1 MNFLYPSFL
10 FGLLAVSVPIA
21 IHLFNFR
28 RTRRVF
34 FTNVALLRTV
44 QTETKSF
51 RRLKHWLI
59 LACRCLFLVCLVLAF
74 AQPFIPSK
82 NKMGLSRQGITSFY
96 VDNSYSMQ
104 NERNE
109 KRYLDAAIGKLDE
122 LLTLFRNATSLQL
135 LTNDFSAAEQ
145 QAGTSESVRDRVTG
159 IRFAHTPRTLETV
172 YRRQRN
178 LLSSLNPGGRNQLF
192 WFSDFQKSTT
202 GDLSSL
208 KIDTTDRLFIVPM
221 DAQSNRNIYVDS
233 VWLSSPFIREMQNN
247 SLNVRLINGGRE
259 SIKNLPI
266 RLYLDDAQT
275 STASATIPPGGTS
288 LSTGGVSTGGAST
301 GATVSLNFNVT
312 TKGYHRGRI
321 VFEDFPI
328 TFDNQYFFVI
338 EASPAVRV
346 LHLFGQKS
354 PVDYVQAVYGND
366 SLFVRRSFNAQNF
379 DVGQLKETDLV
390 VLEGV
395 GQVTGTLRTELERF
409 VRQGGSLTIIPPFTP
424 DVASYGPFLSAL
436 GVGGLQAIPQL
447 TGTALPLVPVADPDR
462 RNPFFSDVFQ
472 QSYQSESLNMPSAAP
487 VWRWSAGERLLTL
500 REGSPLL
507 TQSRTGGGT
516 GAPGRVY
523 MLANPLASQYGNL
536 AEHALF
542 VPVMYRMAA
551 LSVRAQRT
559 AYSFD
564 DNLISVPVNNPSE
577 RAVYKLKR
585 GKLEIIPVQ
594 RIVNNQLL
602 LELPKS
608 SELAAGQE
616 IEAGY
621 YELQNGQGKTE
632 RLLAFNHGNQESA
645 MDFYSADELRRSFAR
660 QPNVEVFDSVQDGD
674 FVQVLE
680 QENLGKSLW
689 KYLLLAA
696 LAFLLL
702 EAVLVRFVRG

>member
-10 FGLLAVSVPIA
+10 FGLMAVSVPIA

-34 FTNVALLRTV
+34 FSNVALLRTV

-59 LACRCLFLVCLVLAF
+59 LACRCLFLACLVLAF

-82 NKMGLSRQGITSFY
+82 NKLGLSRQGVTSLY
-96 VDNSYSMQ
+96 VDNSFSMQ
-104 NERNE
+104 NERNT
-109 KRYLDAAIGKLDE
+109 KRYLDIAISRLDE

-145 QAGTSESVRDRVTG
+145 QAGTTEAVRDRVAS

-192 WFSDFQKSTT
+192 WFSDFQKSTA
-202 GDLSSL
+202 GDLSRL
-208 KIDTTDRLFIVPM
+208 ALDTTDRLFIVPL
-221 DAQSNRNIYVDS
+221 DAQSTKNVYVDS
-233 VWLSSPFIREMQNN
+233 VWLSTPFIRELQNN
-247 SLNVRLINGGRE
+247 SINVKLNNAGRE
-259 SIKNLPI
+259 NVKNLAV
-266 RLYLDDAQT
+266 RLYLDDTQT
-275 STASATIPPGGTS
+275 STASAVLAPGGS
-288 LSTGGVSTGGAST
+288 
-301 GATVSLNFNVT
+301 ATISLNFNVT
-312 TKGYHRGRI
+312 SKGYHRGRI

-346 LHLFGQKS
+346 LHLYEQKATS
-354 PVDYVQAVYGND
+354 PNRSVDYVDAVYSND
-366 SLFVRRSFNAQNF
+366 SLFVRRSFNSQNF

-395 GQVTGTLRTELERF
+395 SDISGTLRSELERF
-409 VRQGGSLTIIPPFTP
+409 VRQGGSLTIIPPTNP
-424 DVASYGPFLSAL
+424 NAASYGPFLQTL
-436 GVGGLQAIPQL
+436 GIGGVQMLASP
-447 TGTALPLVPVADPDR
+447 GTTPSPLPVADPDR
-462 RNPFFSDVFQ
+462 RNPFFRDVFQ
-472 QSYQSESLNMPSAAP
+472 QSYQSEPLNLPSAAP
-487 VWRWSAGERLLTL
+487 VWRWRAGERLLSL
-500 REGSPLL
+500 RDGNPLL
-507 TQSRTGGGT
+507 TQSRVGS
-516 GAPGRVY
+516 GATAGAVY
-523 MLANPLASQYGNL
+523 LLASPLSSAYGNL

-542 VPVMYRMAA
+542 VPVMYKMAA
-551 LSVRAQRT
+551 LSVRPQRT

-564 DNLISVPVNNPSE
+564 DNLLTIPVSNPSE
-577 RAVYKLKR
+577 RAVYKLKHD
-585 GKLEIIPVQ
+585 KLEIIPVQ
-594 RIVNNQLL
+594 RVVGNQLL
-602 LELPKS
+602 LEMPKS
-608 SELAAGQE
+608 NELATGQE
-616 IEAGY
+616 VEAGY

-645 MDFYSADELRRSFAR
+645 MDFYSADELRRIFAN
-660 QPNVEVFDSVQDGD
+660 QPNVEVFDSIQDGD

-689 KYLLLAA
+689 KYFLLAA
-696 LAFLLL
+696 LAFLLI
-702 EAVLVRFVRG
+702 EVGLVRFLKG

>member
-59 LACRCLFLVCLVLAF
+59 LACRCLFLACLVLAF

-82 NKMGLSRQGITSFY
+82 NKLGLSRQGVTSLY
-96 VDNSYSMQ
+96 VDNSFSMQ
-104 NERNE
+104 NERNT
-109 KRYLDAAIGKLDE
+109 KRYLDIATSKLDE

-145 QAGTSESVRDRVTG
+145 QAGTAESVRDRVTS
-159 IRFAHTPRTLETV
+159 IRFAHTPRALATV

-202 GDLSSL
+202 GDLSQL
-208 KIDTTDRLFIVPM
+208 KIDTTDRLFIVPL
-221 DAQSNRNIYVDS
+221 DAQSTKNVYVDS
-233 VWLSSPFIREMQNN
+233 VWLSTPFIREMQNN
-247 SLNVRLINGGRE
+247 SLNVKLTNAGRE
-259 SIKNLPI
+259 NVKNLPV
-266 RLYLDDAQT
+266 RLYLDDTQT
-275 STASATIPPGGTS
+275 STGSATLLPNGS
-288 LSTGGVSTGGAST
+288 
-301 GATVSLNFNVT
+301 ATVSLNFNVT
-312 TKGYHRGRI
+312 AKGYHRGRI
-321 VFEDFPI
+321 VFEDYPI

-346 LHLFGQKS
+346 LHLYEQKAA
-354 PVDYVQAVYGND
+354 PPGRPAGYVEAVYSDD

-395 GQVTGTLRTELERF
+395 GDISGTLRTELERF
-409 VRQGGSLTIIPPFTP
+409 VRQGGSLAIIPPSTP
-424 DVASYGPFLSAL
+424 SMTSYGPFLSAL
-436 GVGGLQAIPQL
+436 GINGLTLNTQTPGVPGL
-447 TGTALPLVPVADPDR
+447 LPIADPDR
-462 RNPFFSDVFQ
+462 RNPFFRDVFQ
-472 QSYQSESLNMPSAAP
+472 QSYQSEPLNMPSAAP
-487 VWRWSAGERLLTL
+487 VWRWNAGNRLLNL
-500 REGSPLL
+500 RDGNPLL
-507 TQSRTGGGT
+507 TQSKAGGSTSGT
-516 GAPGRVY
+516 VY
-523 MLANPLASQYGNL
+523 VFGSPLASAYGNV

-542 VPVMYRMAA
+542 VPVMYKMAA

-564 DNLISVPVNNPSE
+564 DNLVTIPVSNPSE

-585 GKLEIIPVQ
+585 NKLEIIPIQ
-594 RIVNNQLL
+594 RTVGNQLV
-602 LELPKS
+602 LEMPKS
-608 SELAAGQE
+608 NDLAAGQE

-632 RLLAFNHGNQESA
+632 RLLAFNHGNQESI
-645 MDFYSADELRRSFAR
+645 MNFYSADELRRAFAS
-660 QPNVEVFDSVQDGD
+660 QPTVEVFDSIQDGD
-674 FVQVLE
+674 FVQALE

-689 KYLLLAA
+689 KYFLLAA
-696 LAFLLL
+696 LAFLLA
-702 EAVLVRFVRG
+702 EVGLVRFMKG

>member
-10 FGLLAVSVPIA
+10 FGLMAVSVPIA

-59 LACRCLFLVCLVLAF
+59 LACRCLFLACLVLAF

-82 NKMGLSRQGITSFY
+82 NRLGLSRQGVTSLY
-96 VDNSYSMQ
+96 LDNSFSMQ

-109 KRYLDAAIGKLDE
+109 KRYLDIAISKLDE

-145 QAGTSESVRDRVTG
+145 QAGTAESVRDRVTSV
-159 IRFAHTPRTLETV
+159 RFAHTSRMLETV

-192 WFSDFQKSTT
+192 WFSDFQKSTV
-202 GDLSSL
+202 GDLSKL
-208 KIDTTDRLFIVPM
+208 KIDTTDRLFIVPL
-221 DAQSNRNIYVDS
+221 DAQATKNVYVDS
-233 VWLSSPFIREMQNN
+233 VWLTTPFIREMQNN
-247 SLNVRLINGGRE
+247 SLNVKLNNGGRE
-259 SIKNLPI
+259 NVRNLAI

-275 STASATIPPGGTS
+275 STASATIPPDGS
-288 LSTGGVSTGGAST
+288 V
-301 GATVSLNFNVT
+301 TVALNFNVT

-338 EASPAVRV
+338 QASPAVRV
-346 LHLFGQKS
+346 LHLFEQKAQT
-354 PVDYVQAVYGND
+354 DYVQTVFSND

-395 GQVTGTLRTELERF
+395 AQVSGTLRSELERF
-409 VRQGGSLTIIPPFTP
+409 VRQGGSLAVIPPANP
-424 DVASYGPFLSAL
+424 DAGSYGPFLSAL
-436 GVGGLQAIPQL
+436 GVGSVQV
-447 TGTALPLVPVADPDR
+447 TGPGTSPSLLPMADPDR
-462 RNPFFSDVFQ
+462 RSPFFRDVFQ
-472 QSYQSESLNMPSAAP
+472 QSYQSDPLNMPSAAP
-487 VWRWSAGERLLTL
+487 VWRWSSGQRLLSL
-500 REGSPLL
+500 RDGSPFL
-507 TQSRTGGGT
+507 TQSRVGQGNL
-516 GAPGRVY
+516 Y
-523 MLANPLASQYGNL
+523 LLANPLANQYGNL

-542 VPVMYRMAA
+542 VPVMYKMAA

-564 DNLISVPVNNPSE
+564 DGLITIPVNNPSE
-577 RAVYKLKR
+577 RAVYKLKHD
-585 GKLEIIPVQ
+585 KLEIIPVQ
-594 RIVNNQLL
+594 RIVGNQLL
-602 LELPKS
+602 LEMPKS
-608 SELAAGQE
+608 NELAAGQT

-621 YELQNGQGKTE
+621 YTLLNGQGKTE
-632 RLLAFNHGNQESA
+632 QLLAFNHGNQESA
-645 MDFYSADELRRSFAR
+645 MEFYSADELRRAFAS
-660 QPNVEVFDSVQDGD
+660 QPNVEVFDSIQDGD

-689 KYLLLAA
+689 KYFLLAA
-696 LAFLLL
+696 LAFLLI
-702 EAVLVRFVRG
+702 EVGLVRFLKG

>member
-10 FGLLAVSVPIA
+10 FGLMAISVPIA

-59 LACRCLFLVCLVLAF
+59 LACRCLFLLCLVLAF

-82 NKMGLSRQGITSFY
+82 NKLGLSRQGVTSLY
-96 VDNSYSMQ
+96 VDNSFSMQ
-104 NERNE
+104 NERNT
-109 KRYLDAAIGKLDE
+109 KRYLDIAIGKLDE

-135 LTNDFSAAEQ
+135 LTNDFSVAEQ
-145 QAGTSESVRDRVTG
+145 QAGTAESIRDRVTS
-159 IRFAHTPRTLETV
+159 IRFAHTPRPLETV

-202 GDLSSL
+202 GDLSQL
-208 KIDTTDRLFIVPM
+208 KIDTTDRLFIVPL
-221 DAQSNRNIYVDS
+221 DAQSTKNVYVDS
-233 VWLSSPFIREMQNN
+233 VWLSTPFIREMQNN
-247 SLNVRLINGGRE
+247 SLNVKLTNAGRE
-259 SIKNLPI
+259 NVKNLPV
-266 RLYLDDAQT
+266 RLYLDDTQT
-275 STASATIPPGGTS
+275 STATADLPPGGS
-288 LSTGGVSTGGAST
+288 
-301 GATVSLNFNVT
+301 ATVSLNFNVT

-346 LHLFGQKS
+346 LHLFEQKASS
-354 PVDYVQAVYGND
+354 PNRLADYIDAVYSND

-395 GQVTGTLRTELERF
+395 TDVNGTLRTELERF
-409 VRQGGSLTIIPPFTP
+409 VRQGGSLTIIPPTNP
-424 DVASYGPFLSAL
+424 NSTSYAPFLRNL
-436 GVGGLQAIPQL
+436 GVGNLQVTAIAGVEPGKL
-447 TGTALPLVPVADPDR
+447 PVAEPDR
-462 RNPFFSDVFQ
+462 RNPFFRDVFQ
-472 QSYQSESLNMPSAAP
+472 QSYQSDPLNMPTAAP
-487 VWRWSAGERLLTL
+487 VWRWSAGERLVNL
-500 REGSPLL
+500 RDGSPLL
-507 TQSRTGGGT
+507 THSTVGGGT
-516 GAPGRVY
+516 NSRQGNVY
-523 MLANPLASQYGNL
+523 ILANPLTSAYGNL

-542 VPVMYRMAA
+542 VPVMYKMAA
-551 LSVRAQRT
+551 LSVRPKRT

-564 DNLISVPVNNPSE
+564 ENLISIPVNNPSE
-577 RAVYKLKR
+577 RAVYKLKHD
-585 GKLEIIPVQ
+585 KLEIIPVQ
-594 RIVNNQLL
+594 RVVGNQLL
-602 LELPKS
+602 LEMPKS
-608 SELAAGQE
+608 NELAAGQE
-616 IEAGY
+616 VESGY
-621 YELQNGQGKTE
+621 YELQLNNKTE

-645 MDFYSADELRRSFAR
+645 MDFYSADELRRAFTN
-660 QPNVEVFDSVQDGD
+660 QPNVEVFDSIQDGD

-680 QENLGKSLW
+680 KENLGKSLW
-689 KYLLLAA
+689 KY
-696 LAFLLL
+696 FLLGSL
-702 EAVLVRFVRG
+702 VFLLIEAGLVRFMKG

>member
-10 FGLLAVSVPIA
+10 FGLLAVAAPIA

-74 AQPFIPSK
+74 AQPFIPGK
-82 NKMGLSRQGITSFY
+82 NKLGLSRQGVTSFY

-109 KRYLDAAIGKLDE
+109 KRYLDVATSKLDE

-145 QAGTSESVRDRVTG
+145 QTGTSEAVRDRVTA
-159 IRFAHTPRTLETV
+159 IRFAHTARTLETV
-172 YRRQRN
+172 YRRQHN
-178 LLSSLNPGGRNQLF
+178 LLSSSNPGRRNQLF
-192 WFSDFQKSTT
+192 WFSDFQKSTA
-202 GDLSSL
+202 GDLARL
-208 KIDTTDRLFIVPM
+208 KIDTTDQLFVVPLE
-221 DAQSNRNIYVDS
+221 AQATQNIYIDS
-233 VWLSSPFIREMQNN
+233 VWLSTPFVREMQNN
-247 SLNVRLINGGRE
+247 SLNVKLSNGGRE
-259 SIKNLPI
+259 AVKNLPI
-266 RLYLDDAQT
+266 RLYLDDTQA
-275 STASATIPPGGTS
+275 STASATIPPSGS
-288 LSTGGVSTGGAST
+288 S
-301 GATVSLNFNVT
+301 ATVSLNFNVT

-354 PVDYVQAVYGND
+354 PVDYVQAVYAND
-366 SLFVRRSFNAQNF
+366 SLFVRRSFDAQNF
-379 DVGQLKETDLV
+379 DVGQLKETDLA

-395 GQVTGTLRTELERF
+395 GQVSGTLRTELERF
-409 VRQGGSLTIIPPFTP
+409 VRQGGSLTVIPPANP
-424 DVASYGPFLSAL
+424 DVASYGPFLNAL
-436 GVGGLQAIPQL
+436 GVGGLQALPQVSGL
-447 TGTALPLVPVADPDR
+447 SPTLVPVADPDR

-472 QSYQSESLNMPSAAP
+472 QSYQSEPLNMPSAAP
-487 VWRWSAGERLLTL
+487 VWRWSAGQRLLSL
-500 REGSPLL
+500 RDGNPLL
-507 TQSRTGGGT
+507 TQSRTSGGT
-516 GAPGRVY
+516 SSPGSVY
-523 MLANPLASQYGNL
+523 VLASPLASQHGNL

-542 VPVMYRMAA
+542 VPVMYKMAA

-564 DNLISVPVNNPSE
+564 NGLITIPVNNPSE

-602 LELPKS
+602 LEMPKS
-608 SELAAGQE
+608 NDLAAGQD

-645 MDFYSADELRRSFAR
+645 MDFYSANELRRAFAG

-680 QENLGKSLW
+680 QQNLGKSLW
-689 KYLLLAA
+689 KYFLLAA

-702 EAVLVRFVRG
+702 EAVLVRFVKG

>member
-10 FGLLAVSVPIA
+10 VGLLAIAVPIA

-59 LACRCLFLVCLVLAF
+59 LACRCLFLACLVLAF

-82 NKMGLSRQGITSFY
+82 NKLGLSRQGVTSFY

-109 KRYLDAAIGKLDE
+109 KRYLDVATSKLDE

-145 QAGTSESVRDRVTG
+145 QAGTAEAVRDRVTAV
-159 IRFAHTPRTLETV
+159 RFAHTPRTLETV

-192 WFSDFQKSTT
+192 WFSDFQKSTA
-202 GDLSSL
+202 GDLSRL
-208 KIDTTDRLFIVPM
+208 NVDTTDRLFIVPLE
-221 DAQSNRNIYVDS
+221 AQATRNIYVDS
-233 VWLSSPFIREMQNN
+233 VWLSTPFIREMQNN

-259 SIKNLPI
+259 TVKNLPV

-275 STASATIPPGGTS
+275 STASATIPSGGS
-288 LSTGGVSTGGAST
+288 SGST

-328 TFDNQYFFVI
+328 TFDNEYFFVI

-354 PVDYVQAVYGND
+354 PTDYVQAVYAND

-395 GQVTGTLRTELERF
+395 DQVNGTLRTELERF
-409 VRQGGSLTIIPPFTP
+409 VRGGGSLTVIPPVNP
-424 DVASYGPFLSAL
+424 DLASYGPFLNTL
-436 GVGGLQAIPQL
+436 GVSGLQVTPQV
-447 TGTALPLVPVADPDR
+447 TGIAPTSVPVAEPDR

-472 QSYQSESLNMPSAAP
+472 QSYQSEPLNMPSAAS
-487 VWRWSAGERLLTL
+487 VWRWGAGERLLML
-500 REGSPLL
+500 RDGSPLL
-507 TQSRTGGGT
+507 TQSRTSGGT
-516 GAPGRVY
+516 GSPGRVY
-523 MLANPLASQYGNL
+523 VLASPLASQYGNL

-542 VPVMYRMAA
+542 VPVMYKMAA
-551 LSVRAQRT
+551 LSVRAQRS

-564 DNLISVPVNNPSE
+564 DNLITVPVSNPSE

-585 GKLEIIPVQ
+585 NKLEIIPVQ

-602 LELPKS
+602 LEIPKS
-608 SELAAGQE
+608 NELAAGQE

-621 YELQNGQGKTE
+621 YELQNGQGQTE

-645 MDFYSADELRRSFAR
+645 MDFYSADELRRSFAS

-702 EAVLVRFVRG
+702 EAVLVRFMKG

>member
-10 FGLLAVSVPIA
+10 FGLLTISVPIA

-59 LACRCLFLVCLVLAF
+59 LAARCLFLACLVLAF

-82 NKMGLSRQGITSFY
+82 NKLGLSRQGVTSLY
-96 VDNSYSMQ
+96 LDNSYSMQ

-109 KRYLDAAIGKLDE
+109 KRYLDIATGKLDE

-145 QAGTSESVRDRVTG
+145 QASTAEAIRDRVTSV
-159 IRFAHTPRTLETV
+159 RFAHTPRTLEAV

-178 LLSSLNPGGRNQLF
+178 LLSSQNLGGRNQLF
-192 WFSDFQKSTT
+192 WFSDFQKSTV
-202 GDLSSL
+202 GNLSRL
-208 KIDTTDRLFIVPM
+208 KFDSTDRLFIVPL
-221 DAQSNRNIYVDS
+221 DAQPTRNVYVDS
-233 VWLSSPFIREMQNN
+233 VWLSTPFIREMQNN
-247 SLNVRLINGGRE
+247 SLNIKLTNGGRE
-259 SIKNLPI
+259 NVKNLPV

-275 STASATIPPGGTS
+275 STASANLPPDGS
-288 LSTGGVSTGGAST
+288 
-301 GATVSLNFNVT
+301 ATVSLNFNVT
-312 TKGYHRGRI
+312 SKGYHRGRI

-346 LHLFGQKS
+346 LHLYEQRS
-354 PVDYVQAVYGND
+354 PKDYVNAVFSND
-366 SLFVRRSFNAQNF
+366 SLFVRRSFSAQNF
-379 DVGQLKETDLV
+379 DVGQLRETDLV

-395 GQVTGTLRTELERF
+395 VQVSGTLRQELERF
-409 VRQGGSLTIIPPFTP
+409 VRQGGSLTVIPPTNP
-424 DVASYGPFLSAL
+424 DAGSYGPFLSGL
-436 GVGGLQAIPQL
+436 GVAGVQTLPATPQ
-447 TGTALPLVPVADPDR
+447 TPGPLPLANPDR

-472 QSYQSESLNMPSAAP
+472 QSYQSEPLNLPSVAP
-487 VWRWSAGERLLTL
+487 VWRWNAGERLLTL
-500 REGSPLL
+500 RDGSPMLSQSQVRSTTGRQGTIYVLAAPL
-507 TQSRTGGGT
+507 T
-516 GAPGRVY
+516 AE
-523 MLANPLASQYGNL
+523 YGNF

-542 VPVMYRMAA
+542 VPVMYKMAA
-551 LSVRAQRT
+551 LSVRPQRT

-564 DNLISVPVNNPSE
+564 DNLLTVPVSDPSE

-585 GKLEIIPVQ
+585 DKLEIIPVQ
-594 RIVNNQLL
+594 RVVGNQLL

-608 SELAAGQE
+608 NELAAGQD

-621 YELQNGQGKTE
+621 YELQNSVGKTE
-632 RLLAFNHGNQESA
+632 RLLAFNHGNAESA
-645 MDFYSADELRRSFAR
+645 MNFYSASELRQAFANE
-660 QPNVEVFDSVQDGD
+660 PNVEVFDSIQDGD

-689 KYLLLAA
+689 KYFLLAA
-696 LAFLLL
+696 LAFLLI
-702 EAVLVRFVRG
+702 EVGLVRFMKG